1 LACMGRHS
9 GGQRSRRTRPAQGRW
24 RVRLPSRARG
34 GEALVAWGTAFII
47 IGGVVTVFTGFGLV
61 FILAGAVLGGAGL
74 GLLA

>member
-1 LACMGRHS
+1 M
-9 GGQRSRRTRPAQGRW
+9 
-24 RVRLPSRARG
+24 PSRARG